1 MTDKQVGIRALK
13 QNASEVLEMVKQG
26 NRVIVTDRG
35 NPIAQITPYKKSKF
49 DEMVEGGL
57 IIPAAGPLFV
67 PEIPQYVPGLPTIQE
82 MLDEQRAERHF

>member
-1 MTDKQVGIRALK
+1 MSDKQVGIRALK

-35 NPIAQITPYKKSKF
+35 NPVAQITPYQKSKF
-49 DEMVEGGL
+49 DEMVDAGL
-57 IIPAAGPLFV
+57 IIPASGPLLV
-67 PEIPQYVPGLPTIQE
+67 PAAPQYIPGLPSIQE